1 LTTTIWKSQRDNLNE
16 AGMRDDGM
24 DEIQTGQIHWEINA
38 DMV

>member
-24 DEIQTGQIHWEINA
+24 GK
-38 DMV
+38 V